1 MDEVWYVIPVWVLRV
16 GRDGM
21 WYGRWVVALCV
32 GEGERKGELC
42 LDR

>member
-1 MDEVWYVIPVWVLRV
+1 MVCNTCVGLRV